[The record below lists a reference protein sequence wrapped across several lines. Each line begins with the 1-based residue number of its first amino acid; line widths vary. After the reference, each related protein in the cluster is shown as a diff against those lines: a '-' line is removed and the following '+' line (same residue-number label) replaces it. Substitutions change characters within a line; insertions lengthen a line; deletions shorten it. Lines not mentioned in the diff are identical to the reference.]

1 MEAFPVTTSSPEE
14 EVIEADTGQQLLLAC
29 KHLKPPYDEIARL
42 HFYEEM
48 TAREIAEQ
56 TGNNQKTI
64 QTQIYRA
71 KAMLRKALHTDYV
84 SAERRSP

>member
-1 MEAFPVTTSSPEE
+1 MTASTPEE
-14 EVIEADTGQQLLLAC
+14 HVIEADTSQQLLLAC
-29 KHLKPPYDEIARL
+29 KHLNPPYDEIARL

-48 TAREIAEQ
+48 TAREIAES

-71 KAMLRKALHTDYV
+71 KAMLRKTLQKDYA
-84 SAERRSP
+84 STERRSP